1 MKVSTGHNNCI
12 RCRTK
17 RGDIATNETLCKQC
31 FESIV
36 FQEDK
41 GKIQV
46 LKALL
51 LRIHL
56 AKEMNNPDSEAWIE
70 LAKMFKDENYN

>member
-1 MKVSTGHNNCI
+1 MKLSTIYNNCI

-17 RGDIATNETLCKQC
+17 RGDIDTNETLCKQC
-31 FESIV
+31 FKSIL

-41 GKIQV
+41 NKIQV

-56 AKEMNNPDSEAWIE
+56 AKEMNNPDSKAWID
-70 LAKMFKDENYN
+70 LAGMFKDENYN